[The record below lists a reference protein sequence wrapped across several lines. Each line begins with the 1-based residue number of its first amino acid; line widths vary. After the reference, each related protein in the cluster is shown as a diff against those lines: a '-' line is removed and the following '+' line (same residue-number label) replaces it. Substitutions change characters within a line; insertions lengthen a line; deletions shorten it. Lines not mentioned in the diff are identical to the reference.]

1 MSDHHS
7 QAHLSTT
14 TTTVTLAA
22 KWFKTKEPLKEST
35 HLVGTAETHTH
46 SRTHL
51 VTRGTLAPSQANSAI
66 RLKLWRSFSCSLSC
80 SLTLFL
86 SRCTR
91 KNTLCLLAGV
101 LALRHMEPLGWTDEL
116 LLLLPLAAGEKR
128 TQMFSSSGS
137 SHEDKLPPTTAATA
151 ATVPGHHRQ
160 GQMKKVKMRNK
171 VQSEDTVT
179 HTHARGGPLR
189 KKRHSHSLSGNW

>member
-1 MSDHHS
+1 MPESDHHS

-14 TTTVTLAA
+14 ITTTITLTA

-66 RLKLWRSFSCSLSC
+66 RLKLWRSLSC
-80 SLTLFL
+80 SFTLFL

-91 KNTLCLLAGV
+91 KSTLCLLAGV

-137 SHEDKLPPTTAATA
+137 SHADKLPPTTA

-171 VQSEDTVT
+171 VQSEDSVT
-179 HTHARGGPLR
+179 HTRQRRSTEEEATF
-189 KKRHSHSLSGNW
+189 SLSFW